1 MEARVDE
8 QPRTAAVLPSS
19 LRAGLQLLLT
29 AARYAEELDR
39 DAWDFAVEISH
50 LRAAGL
56 TNSDLRWLVC
66 KEYVEHAREITLP
79 GEMRRSFHGH
89 GGLIFFKRSCF
100 ILTPSGREAAEAE
113 ATPRPT
119 TESTPAAPS
128 AELEDAVIAYA
139 RQPNGQ
145 KPKAAPHW
153 DGQRHQFRVGGVLV
167 KEFKVHSPNQET
179 VLAAFQEEGWPP
191 RIDDPLPPHAEID
204 PKRRL
209 HDTIKSLNRNQ
220 KNRLIQF
227 MGDGSGEAVRWEP
240 ITAPPRRSAK

>member
-8 QPRTAAVLPSS
+8 QPRATLAFPPA
-19 LRAGLQLLLT
+19 LRGGLQLLAT
-29 AARYAEELDR
+29 AAQYAEELNR
-39 DAWDFAVEISH
+39 DMWDFAVEASR

-56 TNSDLRWLVC
+56 DNSDLRWLVC
-66 KEYVEHAREITLP
+66 KEYVQHAREITLP
-79 GEMRRSFHGH
+79 GEMRRSFRGH

-100 ILTPSGREAAEAE
+100 VLTPAGRAAAETA
-113 ATPRPT
+113 PRT
-119 TESTPAAPS
+119 AAVSAKSAPR
-128 AELEDAVIAYA
+128 AELEDAVAAYA
-139 RQPNGQ
+139 RRPNGQ
-145 KPKAAPHW
+145 EPKDAPHW
-153 DGQRHQFRVGGVLV
+153 DGQRHQFRVGGALI

-191 RIDDPLPPHAEID
+191 RIDDPLPPHPEID

-220 KNRLIQF
+220 KSRLIQF

-240 ITAPPRRSAK
+240 IDATRKHAAK